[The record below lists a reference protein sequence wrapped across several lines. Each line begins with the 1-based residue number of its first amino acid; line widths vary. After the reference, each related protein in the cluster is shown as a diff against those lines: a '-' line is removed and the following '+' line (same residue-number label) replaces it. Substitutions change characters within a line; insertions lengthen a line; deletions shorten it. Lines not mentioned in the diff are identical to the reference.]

1 MKGNK
6 SPKDHSGSVGD
17 LVIFPQF
24 NCMDDLLVPTCLF
37 SRLYLWLVK
46 GLGPGPGEVDGGWVF
61 FLSKLLELFL
71 FLLGI
76 IYQQMVNC
84 CYWLVVRIHGIPL

>member
-6 SPKDHSGSVGD
+6 SPKDHSGLVGD
-17 LVIFPQF
+17 LVIFPEF

-61 FLSKLLELFL
+61 FFANCWSCSF
-71 FLLGI
+71 FFAGH
-76 IYQQMVNC
+76 YQQMVNC
-84 CYWLVVRIHGIPL
+84 CCGLVIRIYGIPL